1 MPPYLIMHS
10 AHPFGGILMMA
21 LIWIVQLVV
30 AYLIWR
36 DAKEQKM
43 FGPVWVILAIIPM
56 FGFFV
61 DLVYLIIRE
70 LRPAQPAEKAPV
82 SP

>member
-1 MPPYLIMHS
+1 MPPYMYMHG
-10 AHPFGGILMMA
+10 AHPLGGLLMMA
-21 LIWIVQLVV
+21 LIWIVQLII
-30 AYLIWR
+30 AYLIMK

-43 FGPVWVILAIIPM
+43 VAPVWVILAIIPM

-70 LRPAQPAEKAPV
+70 LRPLHTAEKTTA
-82 SP
+82 SL